1 MRVFLTFLPLLAF
14 FSTMATTGHSLPID
28 TTTGKV
34 IYRTQI
40 EVSKKL
46 SQERTYAALQN
57 WFSTQPEV
65 CNRCNKPENTDGVNL
80 KNYKEVQQVFKNSSP
95 LQSIDPE
102 SSRMAIRIIDRYFAD
117 EDEALKVVYTEYYVV
132 ITVSGN
138 KVAAEIS
145 DIRYNH
151 FNHRSYQ
158 LQRIGNWSDVLSFDS
173 VNTIE
178 HLLANGQQND
188 ELLKLFTYINE
199 DIQRLFAQMQNHLQ
213 NTAALVSAE

>member
-1 MRVFLTFLPLLAF
+1 MHVILTLFTLLAF
-14 FSTMATTGHSLPID
+14 LSTMAATGHSLPID

-46 SQERTYAALQN
+46 SQERIYATLQN
-57 WFSTQPEV
+57 WFSTHPEV
-65 CNRCNKPENTDGVNL
+65 CNRCNKPENTDGVNT
-80 KNYKEVQQVFKNSSP
+80 KNYIEVQRVFNNSSP

-102 SSRMAIRIIDRYFAD
+102 STRMAIRIIDRYFAD

-138 KVAAEIS
+138 KVTAEIS

-151 FNHRSYQ
+151 FNHRSYM

-178 HLLANGQQND
+178 HLLANGQHND

-199 DIQRLFAQMQNHLQ
+199 DIQRFFAQMQNHLQ